1 MWLYLANVRYESR
14 ADQLSTVPTYAVLFG
29 AGASHGSG
37 QAIPKAPPLAT
48 DLYEALGRLFPTV
61 WGALPQCFSDLL
73 RRDFEAGMR
82 EIGEKNP
89 HALPPLQRA
98 MASFFFGFIP
108 GRNNLYRD
116 LARRIKRNP
125 WPGVLISL
133 NYERLLELSLIAEGV
148 RPFSGSLPDSGS
160 CVELCLPHGC
170 CHIFCE
176 SVRGTAAGVAFSGP
190 NVFTRGQVKVIA
202 EPAEHTKRIRE
213 DAFPPV
219 MSYFDPAKLTSS
231 GVNFIEEQRARYDA
245 IIRGAKLVAIV
256 GVKVRPHDK
265 HLWEAL
271 SATNADIVYCS
282 GERAGQEFAK
292 WALENRVNKVTDI
305 FYSYFDECFDV
316 LCTRLG
322 L

>member
-1 MWLYLANVRYESR
+1 
-14 ADQLSTVPTYAVLFG
+14 
-29 AGASHGSG
+29 
-37 QAIPKAPPLAT
+37 
-48 DLYEALGRLFPTV
+48 V

-73 RRDFEAGMR
+73 CRDFEAGMR

-98 MASFFFGFIP
+98 MASFFFGFVP

-116 LARRIKRNP
+116 LARRINRNA
-125 WPGVLISL
+125 WLGALISL
-133 NYERLLELSLIAEGV
+133 NYERLLELSLLAEGV
-148 RPFSGSLPDSGS
+148 RPFCGSPPDSGP

-176 SVRGTAAGVAFSGP
+176 SVRGTADGVAFSGL

-202 EPAEHTKRIRE
+202 ELAEHTKRIRE

-231 GVNFIEEQRARYDA
+231 GVNFIEEQRARYNV
-245 IIRGAKLVAIV
+245 IIGGAKLVAIV
-256 GVKVRPHDK
+256 GVKLRPHDK
-265 HLWEAL
+265 HLWEAVA
-271 SATNADIVYCS
+271 ATSADIVYCS
-282 GERAGQEFAK
+282 GHRAGQEFAK
-292 WALENRVNKVTDI
+292 WASENRENKVSDI
-305 FYSYFDECFDV
+305 LYSYFDECFDV
-316 LCTRLG
+316 LCARLG